1 MLVSHKHKLVIFTL
15 ERTASQSIH
24 SSLEHL
30 FDVSLDGKRY
40 RHLNAIDFD
49 RIVVPFIGTN
59 YYKIAVVRDPIQRC
73 ISYYNKNTLRKLKP
87 KKIDTWWMEEKN
99 GIHLFQYKQLT
110 VDSKIYPDRLF
121 DFNYLNLFCNFLESI
136 FNEQIKLLW
145 LNQIAKEI
153 ILAPEI
159 MQDMQSILFKDIEF
173 YKSIVDAGGELIIN
187 PYQSTP

>member
-49 RIVVPFIGTN
+49 QIVVPFIGKN
-59 YYKIAVVRDPIQRC
+59 YYKIAIVRDPIQRC
-73 ISYYNKNTLRKLKP
+73 ISYYNRSTLRKFKP
-87 KKIDTWWMEEKN
+87 EKIDTWWMEEKT
-99 GIHLFQYKQLT
+99 GQKMSQYNLLS
-110 VDSKIYPDRLF
+110 VNSKIYPDRLF

-136 FNEQIKLLW
+136 FNKQIKLLW
-145 LNQIAKEI
+145 LNQVARET
-153 ILAPEI
+153 ILVPETL
-159 MQDMQSILFKDIEF
+159 QDMQCFLFKDIEL

-187 PYQSTP
+187 PYRSTP